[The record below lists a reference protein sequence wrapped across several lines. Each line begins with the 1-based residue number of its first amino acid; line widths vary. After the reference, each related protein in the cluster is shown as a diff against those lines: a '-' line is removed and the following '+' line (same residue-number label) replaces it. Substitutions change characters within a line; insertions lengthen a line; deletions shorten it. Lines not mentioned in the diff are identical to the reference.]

1 MKVRLEDIQ
10 QAQQRLKNITVVT
23 ELSHSISASKLFGTD
38 IFLKFENTQR
48 AGSFKLRGAYNKISS
63 LTAEEKA
70 KGVIASS
77 AGNHAQGVALSA
89 TLLGVQSRI
98 IMPENAPLGKV
109 QATNSYGAEVILH
122 GEVVDDATKRAREL
136 VQEKGY
142 IFVHPYED
150 EKVIAGQGT
159 MGLELL
165 EANPDL
171 DTIVVPI
178 GGGGMISGIATAV
191 KALKPSVKVIGVQSV
206 NAPGMWSLF
215 QKKEVPQIQ
224 KRVSTIADGIAIKYP
239 SQVIYDHFI
248 SKYVDD
254 VVSVTDDEIA
264 ESIVFL
270 LERAK
275 TVCEGAGAVGMA
287 AAMNGKIKLGPKTA
301 IVLSGG
307 NIDMNIVAKI
317 IEKGQIKRGRLVELS
332 VVVDDLPGN
341 LARLTA
347 AIAEQKANV
356 IDVKHDRIS
365 QGLYLRET
373 QIDFVLE
380 TTSHDH
386 IERVR
391 RALESIGARIKS

>member
-23 ELSHSISASKLFGTD
+23 ELSHSISASKLLGTD

-89 TLLGVQSRI
+89 TLLGVQSKI

-239 SQVIYDHFI
+239 SQAIYDHFI